1 MKHTPGPWLH
11 PQGLAL
17 SRRKAGKPIDYEIPV
32 TAGDRPIAFV
42 SHYCAEES
50 ATARITER
58 NRMEMQEANARLI
71 AAAPPNAFEDIS
83 YGYHAHAY
91 ALNWRV
97 ERAASGSTSHY
108 TGDTSVAELQN
119 GVSRY
124 YLSGS
129 QNAIW
134 LFSTRSAALRAAR
147 NQIERHVVE
156 ALAKL
161 DAEIAA
167 AEAKEQ
173 A

>member
-1 MKHTPGPWLH
+1 MTKKE
-11 PQGLAL
+11 QAL
-17 SRRKAGKPIDYEIPV
+17 VAELEKQIRLLKAWRLTEGVKPDI
-32 TAGDRPIAFV
+32 
-42 SHYCAEES
+42 
-50 ATARITER
+50 
-58 NRMEMQEANARLI
+58 
-71 AAAPPNAFEDIS
+71 APPNAFEDIS

-97 ERAASGSTSHY
+97 ERAASGSTFHY
-108 TGDTSVAELQN
+108 TGDTSVAELQK
-119 GVSRY
+119 GVNRY
-124 YLSGS
+124 YPSGS

-147 NQIERHVVE
+147 HQIERHVIE

-167 AEAKEQ
+167 AQSEEQ